1 MAMFERETSAQIG
14 NGLTCAKRSVISDSS
29 VQSLQKATLAAE
41 TTGGEIL
48 VAF

>member
-14 NGLTCAKRSVISDSS
+14 NGLTCAKRSVISGSS
-29 VQSLQKATLAAE
+29 VQSFQKASLATE
-41 TTGGEIL
+41 STGREIL